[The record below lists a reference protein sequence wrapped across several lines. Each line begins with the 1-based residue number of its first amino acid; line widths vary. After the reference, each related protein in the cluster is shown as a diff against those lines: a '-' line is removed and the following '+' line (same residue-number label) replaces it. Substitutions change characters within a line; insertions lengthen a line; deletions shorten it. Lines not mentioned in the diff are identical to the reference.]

1 MMETLFYVEGIAY
14 VAPELFGELF
24 NDAYVVAS
32 TYYDASGCHVTLIEE
47 GGATHFVMQYDSNE
61 DMFHVVF
68 LKDPEIEEGV
78 PVLSYSYIVTAAE
91 ILKEKG
97 NQ

>member
-1 MMETLFYVEGIAY
+1 METLFYVEGIAY

-24 NDAYVVAS
+24 DAACEVALS
-32 TYYDASGCHVTLIEE
+32 YHDATKCHITPIKE
-47 GGATHFVMQYDSNE
+47 GDATHFVVQYDSNE
-61 DMFHVVF
+61 DVFHIVF

-91 ILKEKG
+91 ILKEKD
-97 NQ
+97 NK